1 MLNLSKRCVVTLPNL
16 GYWKCRLN
24 LASGKMPV
32 TPELPSSWYETNN
45 IHLCT
50 IKDFEKLCKDKNIK
64 IKDKVFLSSSG
75 SSGTLASFNPNLFAI
90 EGVYLLE
97 K

>member
-1 MLNLSKRCVVTLPNL
+1 ML
-16 GYWKCRLN
+16 
-24 LASGKMPV
+24 
-32 TPELPSSWYETNN
+32 
-45 IHLCT
+45 
-50 IKDFEKLCKDKNIK
+50 KDKNIK